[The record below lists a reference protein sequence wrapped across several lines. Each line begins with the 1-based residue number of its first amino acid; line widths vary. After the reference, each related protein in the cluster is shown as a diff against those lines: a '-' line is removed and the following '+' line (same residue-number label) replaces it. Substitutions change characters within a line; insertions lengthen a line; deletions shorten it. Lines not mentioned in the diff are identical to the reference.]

1 MSVIDMRDNLE
12 VGEGFEEQTFSEKL
26 IHLIKR
32 QPLGTIGA
40 VIVII
45 LITVSVF
52 APWITPV
59 DPTDNDWDNMLVP
72 PGSEYWVGTDQF
84 GRDILTRLIYGA
96 RTALFVGLIAAF
108 SGATTGLVL
117 GVASAYFGGTF
128 DLLFQRFIDVFM
140 AFPAIIMALA
150 IVSIFGNELYYVI
163 LAITLPNIPD
173 CARIVRSNALQI
185 REIPYVDAA
194 RALGFNHVR
203 IIFRHM
209 VPNVM
214 APYLIIMTSAIG
226 GAILSEASLSYL
238 GMGVQEPVPA
248 WGLMLQGGAE
258 EYVESAFWVAFFP
271 GFAIALTVF
280 GFNMFGDAVRDILDP
295 RLRQE

>member
-1 MSVIDMRDNLE
+1 M
-12 VGEGFEEQTFSEKL
+12 
-26 IHLIKR
+26 
-32 QPLGTIGA
+32 P
-40 VIVII
+40 
-45 LITVSVF
+45 
-52 APWITPV
+52 
-59 DPTDNDWDNMLVP
+59 VP
-72 PGSEYWVGTDQF
+72 PGADYWVGTDQF

-96 RTALFVGLIAAF
+96 RTALFVGLVAAF
-108 SGATTGLVL
+108 CGATTGLVL
-117 GVASAYFGGTF
+117 GVASAYFSGTF
-128 DLLFQRFIDVFM
+128 DLLFMRFIDVFM

-185 REIPYVDAA
+185 RAIPYVDAA
-194 RALGFNHVR
+194 RALGFNHMR

-209 VPNVM
+209 LPNVM

-271 GFAIALTVF
+271 GFSIALTVF

-295 RLRQE
+295 RLRRE

>member
-1 MSVIDMRDNLE
+1 MAVTNVSDHIE
-12 VGEGFEEQTFSEKL
+12 VEEEFLPQTFFEKL

-40 VIVII
+40 IIVLI
-45 LITVSVF
+45 LITLSVF

-72 PGSEYWVGTDQF
+72 PGADYWVGTDQF

-96 RTALFVGLIAAF
+96 RTALFVGLVAAF
-108 SGATTGLVL
+108 CGATTGLVL
-117 GVASAYFGGTF
+117 GVASAYFSGTF
-128 DLLFQRFIDVFM
+128 DLLFMRFIDVFM

-185 REIPYVDAA
+185 RAIPYVDAA
-194 RALGFNHVR
+194 RALGFNHMR

-209 VPNVM
+209 LPNVM
-214 APYLIIMTSAIG
+214 APYLIIMTSALG
-226 GAILSEASLSYL
+226 VAILSEASLSYL

-271 GFAIALTVF
+271 GFSIALTVF

-295 RLRQE
+295 RLRRE

>member
-1 MSVIDMRDNLE
+1 MSVADMRDNLE
-12 VGEGFEEQTFSEKL
+12 VVEGFEAQTFFEKL

-40 VIVII
+40 VIVIV
-45 LITVSVF
+45 LITVSIF

-72 PGSEYWVGTDQF
+72 PGSEFWVGTDQF

-117 GVASAYFGGTF
+117 GVASAYFSGTF
-128 DLLFQRFIDVFM
+128 DLLFQRFIDIFM

-185 REIPYVDAA
+185 RTIPYVDAA
-194 RALGFNHVR
+194 RALGFSHVR

-226 GAILSEASLSYL
+226 GAILAEASLSYL

-295 RLRQE
+295 RLRRE